1 LQCISVK
8 ISQYEISKT
17 DRIILNAIS
26 LGIKSHILLPSNI
39 FITLSPSYQQN
50 IYTMA
55 LLGNLSNYKNLGLL
69 IIRIGLGIMFIY
81 HGYPKLMGGTQN
93 WKDIGESMK
102 YVGIHFWPVV
112 WGLLAAVTE
121 CFGGFLL
128 IIGLAFRPVCILM
141 LINLIVAALMHLGTG
156 DGLGGAAHAIED
168 AVTFAGLIFIGPGK
182 YSVDKK

>member
-1 LQCISVK
+1 
-8 ISQYEISKT
+8 
-17 DRIILNAIS
+17 
-26 LGIKSHILLPSNI
+26 
-39 FITLSPSYQQN
+39 
-50 IYTMA
+50 MA
-55 LLGNLSNYKNLGLL
+55 LLGNLGNYKNFGLL

-81 HGYPKLMGGTQN
+81 HGYPKLMGGVN
-93 WKDIGESMK
+93 SWADLGSSMK

-128 IIGLAFRPVCILM
+128 IIGLAFRPVCILIFIT
-141 LINLIVAALMHLGTG
+141 LVVAALTHLRTG
-156 DGLGGAAHAIED
+156 GGLGDAAHAIED